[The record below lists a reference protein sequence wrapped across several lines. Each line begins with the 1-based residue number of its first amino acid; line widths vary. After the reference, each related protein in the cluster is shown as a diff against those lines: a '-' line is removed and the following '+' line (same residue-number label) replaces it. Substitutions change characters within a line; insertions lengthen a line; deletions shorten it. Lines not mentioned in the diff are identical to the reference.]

1 MVVKLEPQRVTLF
14 LTNLY
19 PLNVGIRMNT
29 YYQYVLE
36 TETDI
41 PADSKDMIACIIRSA
56 KRRLIEEIGYF
67 AYSNLIIWGTK
78 RLDNPTLKSYF

>member
-14 LTNLY
+14 LANLY

-56 KRRLIEEIGYF
+56 KEDLLKKLGILLIQI
-67 AYSNLIIWGTK
+67 L
-78 RLDNPTLKSYF
+78 